1 MNGYFIIYVFN
12 IGINKLW
19 CFSLY
24 KNKKTAFLK
33 TLPSLSIRFI
43 LCVCVC
49 AHARAQSC
57 LTLRDPMD
65 CGPPDCSV
73 HGISQA
79 RILKQIAISLSGGSS
94 QPRDPTC
101 LSCISRISMWV
112 LKLVLKNE
120 VTEIRVIPINVREQT
135 LYQRW

>member
-19 CFSLY
+19 CFSFY

-49 AHARAQSC
+49 ARAHVLSHVLLC
-57 LTLRDPMD
+57 DSMD

-79 RILKQIAISLSGGSS
+79 RILK
-94 QPRDPTC
+94 
-101 LSCISRISMWV
+101 
-112 LKLVLKNE
+112 
-120 VTEIRVIPINVREQT
+120 
-135 LYQRW
+135 